1 MFVGHYRLEKTC
13 RVCTGRQ
20 MYVTNTWITRTED
33 EDTLTH
39 GSNLNVKVQ
48 KANFG
53 LIIHWLSADT
63 GTV

>member
-1 MFVGHYRLEKTC
+1 
-13 RVCTGRQ
+13 